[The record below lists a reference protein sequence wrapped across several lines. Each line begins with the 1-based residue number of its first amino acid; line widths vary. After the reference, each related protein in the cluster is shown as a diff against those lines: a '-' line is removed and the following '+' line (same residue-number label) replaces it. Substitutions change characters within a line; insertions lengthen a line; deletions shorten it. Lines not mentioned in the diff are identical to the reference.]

1 MFENSWV
8 WLYLDHTSERGIW
21 GGWVFLCVFLFLP
34 FVGRRR
40 QGKKKSSMTHQG
52 TDLLSVFIRQAIHFP
67 LHTIYLYG
75 KDLACT

>member
-1 MFENSWV
+1 MGLAVFRSHIRER
-8 WLYLDHTSERGIW
+8 YLGA
-21 GGWVFLCVFLFLP
+21 GFLFFFFLP
-34 FVGRRR
+34 FVGRR